1 MSGNGNASRPRKP
14 TPTGASLPRELA
26 PGVFWVAD
34 CLEILFEERV
44 VHAYHSAYL
53 VAGEHT
59 SLLVDTGHL
68 KDWPEIERQLDVL
81 TAGGAPEV
89 RYIFPTHAEMP
100 HSASLGR
107 LLKKYPNA
115 VVVGD
120 IRDYHLIFPE
130 YVDRFVAMGVGEEID
145 LGGTRFRLLD
155 AIVRDLVSSIW
166 GYDTR
171 SRTLFPG
178 DGFAYMHHHAA
189 GECGK
194 LAEQIPDLEV
204 AEFTA
209 AFAENALYWSRF
221 TDLEPHIRRLEE
233 LLDGEYPVDVIAPG
247 HGCPI
252 LDPAQTVPKVKQG
265 LRLAAASGLQGGY

>member
-1 MSGNGNASRPRKP
+1 MSGPGNASSPRRP
-14 TPTGASLPRELA
+14 TETGASLPRVLA
-26 PGVFWVAD
+26 PGVSWIAD
-34 CLEILFEERV
+34 CLEVVFEERL

-53 VAGEHT
+53 VSGTEA

-68 KDWPEIERQLDVL
+68 KDWLEIERQLDVL
-81 TAGGAPEV
+81 IAAGAPEV

-107 LLKKYPNA
+107 LLKKFPHA
-115 VVVGD
+115 VTVGD
-120 IRDYHLIFPE
+120 VRDYHLIFPE
-130 YVDRFVAMGVGEEID
+130 FVDRLVPMGVGEEID
-145 LGGTRFRLLD
+145 LGGTRFVLLD

-166 GYDTR
+166 AYDTR

-178 DGFAYMHHHAA
+178 DGFAYLHHHSV

-194 LAEQIPDLEV
+194 LAEQLPDLEV

-209 AFAENALYWSRF
+209 AFAENALYWTRF
-221 TDLEPHIRRLEE
+221 TDLEPHIRRLDE
-233 LLDGEYPVDVIAPG
+233 LLGGEHPIDVIAPG

-252 LDPAQTVPKVKQG
+252 LDPPLTVPKVKQG
-265 LRLAAASGLQGGY
+265 LRLAAASGLQGSY